1 MGKGVSLNS
10 DITLQKGVVSFDIIA
25 IGMMLRK
32 DDAQQT
38 GHFKVACHFQ
48 IDKAPSIIQI
58 RRNSRLHLYI

>member
-25 IGMMLRK
+25 IGMVLRK

-38 GHFKVACHFQ
+38 GHFKVTTS
-48 IDKAPSIIQI
+48 PT
-58 RRNSRLHLYI
+58 R